1 MQQLVFNMHFPMWPF
16 FEANVRP
23 PIFYAAF
30 SDHCHI
36 NRELIFKNSKYSTQP
51 MLPWFQVIPI
61 RPRHHPW
68 FSFYPQGAASD
79 WCVERKRY
87 SFAVPLWLFS
97 CKRARIWICFYFLLF
112 KKNLLQKDDSK
123 WVFKQTPWG
132 TNTNSLSKPFPWYN
146 NYPEYIGE
154 ATKKPELKITG

>member
-23 PIFYAAF
+23 PIFLC
-30 SDHCHI
+30 S
-36 NRELIFKNSKYSTQP
+36 LQWS
-51 MLPWFQVIPI
+51 LPYQQQIIPRSQCYPDSRLFRFVHDI
-61 RPRHHPW
+61 TLDFHSIPRVRRLPIGV
-68 FSFYPQGAASD
+68 SRGNATALQ
-79 WCVERKRY
+79 
-87 SFAVPLWLFS
+87 
-97 CKRARIWICFYFLLF
+97 FLCDSSPV
-112 KKNLLQKDDSK
+112 NLLEFESVFTDPKKKLFQKDDSK

-154 ATKKPELKITG
+154 ATRKQSSKSQGRYCT